1 MGKEGEGRE
10 EEEEEEEK
18 KVKTLV
24 SSNGTRKF
32 IFSWIVADDVTCC
45 RS

>member
-1 MGKEGEGRE
+1 MGKEGEERE
-10 EEEEEEEK
+10 EDEEEEK

-32 IFSWIVADDVTCC
+32 IFSWIVVDDDVTCC

>member
-1 MGKEGEGRE
+1 MGKEGEER

-24 SSNGTRKF
+24 SSKGTRKF
-32 IFSWIVADDVTCC
+32 IFS
-45 RS
+45 